1 MKRIIILL
9 AICIL
14 TSGFV
19 FAQDTDIT
27 YMTPFAPRS
36 PEIMGQGGSFT
47 AIASGYNSLFTN
59 PAGFGS
65 DKGSLT
71 IVTAN
76 PWVYV
81 RPDRVASIADML
93 MNPEIDPDTGEE
105 IEATGS
111 IIGLVADQITGGG
124 FGIGFSTGLAWT
136 GKGLGLGVVADVDSY
151 IYGKELFG
159 AEGEA
164 TATVGLIGGLAIPF
178 NIFGMKLTVGG
189 DVRPMYR
196 AYIPM
201 SNDVVMGLLG
211 SLEGDPLAYLLGQN
225 AYAGVGLGI
234 DLGAMLDIGPFTV
247 GMSIRDLFGT
257 RFSFTSS
264 TMSEIVTAFETGGD
278 LEGTEIGENEVY
290 MIPME
295 INIGAAF
302 HPDLGGFSFILDPKV
317 HVDLKDPIG
326 VIRDGKSPWT
336 LLHIGAEAKMLRF
349 LSLRGGFYQGYIT
362 GGVGM
367 KLLFLDINASF
378 FTLERGRYVSDRP
391 NSGLTLE
398 AALRF

>member
-1 MKRIIILL
+1 MKQLLIVLTIL
-9 AICIL
+9 ICLTGFAFGQETIL
-14 TSGFV
+14 TAPFV
-19 FAQDTDIT
+19 PQ
-27 YMTPFAPRS
+27 S
-36 PEIMGQGGSFT
+36 PEVMGQGGSFT
-47 AIASGYNSLFTN
+47 AIAAGYNSLFTN

-65 DKGSLT
+65 EKGSLT
-71 IVTAN
+71 IVSAN

-81 RPDRVASIADML
+81 RPDQVIDFVAGLEGSE
-93 MNPEIDPDTGEE
+93 NPEMALLPLIN
-105 IEATGS
+105 
-111 IIGLVADQITGGG
+111 DQVTAGG
-124 FGIGFSTGLAWT
+124 FGIGFSTGLGWT
-136 GKGLGLGVVADVDSY
+136 GKGLGLGVVGMVDSH
-151 IYGKELFG
+151 IVGDTLLG
-159 AEGEA
+159 ASGHA

-201 SNDVVMGLLG
+201 DNTVVIGLLRSLSEEG
-211 SLEGDPLAYLLGQN
+211 SDPLTYLMTQS

-247 GMSIRDLFGT
+247 GLSMRDLFGT
-257 RFSFTSS
+257 RFNFGQS
-264 TMSEIVTAFETGGD
+264 TLEDIVASLETEGA
-278 LEGTEIGENEVY
+278 LPEGTDVQDTY

-295 INIGAAF
+295 INVGAAW

-326 VIRDGKSPWT
+326 IIRDKRSPWT
-336 LLHIGAEAKMLRF
+336 LLHIGAEAKMFRF
-349 LSLRGGFYQGYIT
+349 ISLRGGFNQGYIT

-378 FTLERGRYVSDRP
+378 FTLERGMYIGDKP
-391 NSGLTLE
+391 NSGVTLE